1 MDKLLCID
9 DKNRPNQIPLNK
21 WIKKGEF
28 YTPIGILKCNIQGGI
43 MGFKLA
49 EIDLDSSCEPYKCFS
64 IHRFAVPVEDKVLEE
79 ELELV
84 N

>member
-1 MDKLLCID
+1 MKIICKD
-9 DKNRPNQIPLNK
+9 DTHRPAEIPISK
-21 WIKKGEF
+21 WVIKGQE
-28 YTPIGILKCNIQGGI
+28 YTPTGILKCNSQGGI
-43 MGFKLA
+43 LGFILK
-49 EIDLDSSCEPYKCFS
+49 EIDLTGCEPYKCFS